1 MTSASNFVGDLF
13 ERTRNGRVG
22 AVLAV
27 SVACI
32 THVALASYT
41 PAAHSVRP
49 PMEPPLEL
57 EFVAEEPPPPP
68 PPIPEPIPE
77 PPSVEPVLRAP
88 AAAKPVPTPAAP
100 PPPPAAAPAVV
111 TAKEIEPAQASADM
125 LDFTSDPTA
134 TQLSSGVVAVGGKG
148 DRGVRTASLSTP
160 QVTTTR
166 PAAGGGGGEEL
177 TQLGDLSRKPSLG
190 ADDPCRG
197 FFPSGAL
204 DNSAKVAIM
213 VVIKKDGSVKSTSL
227 VNESPAGQGFGA
239 AAQACM
245 KKQRFVPALDR
256 QGQVAATAMRV
267 NVRFNR

>member
-1 MTSASNFVGDLF
+1 MTSASNFVGELF
-13 ERTRNGRVG
+13 ERTRNGRAG

-27 SVACI
+27 SVACM

-41 PAAHSVRP
+41 PDAHSVRP

-57 EFVAEEPPPPP
+57 EFVTEEPPPPP
-68 PPIPEPIPE
+68 PPLPTSE
-77 PPSVEPVLRAP
+77 PPVVEPAPRAP
-88 AAAKPVPTPAAP
+88 AAAKPVAAPAAP

-111 TAKEIEPAQASADM
+111 TAKELEPAQASPDM
-125 LDFTSDPTA
+125 LDFTSDPNATA
-134 TQLSSGVVAVGGKG
+134 LSSGVVAVGGKG
-148 DRGVRTASLSTP
+148 DRGARNASLAAP
-160 QVTTTR
+160 QVTSAR
-166 PAAGGGGGEEL
+166 PAVAGGGGEEL

-190 ADDPCRG
+190 VDDPCRG

-204 DNSAKVAIM
+204 DNSAKVSLM

-227 VNESPAGQGFGA
+227 ANESPAGQGFGA

-256 QGQVAATAMRV
+256 QGQLAATAMRV